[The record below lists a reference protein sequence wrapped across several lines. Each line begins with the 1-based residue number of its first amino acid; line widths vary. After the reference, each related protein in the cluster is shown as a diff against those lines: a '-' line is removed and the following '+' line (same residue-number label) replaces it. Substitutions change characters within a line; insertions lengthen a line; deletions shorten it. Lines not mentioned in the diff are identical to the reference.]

1 MVVIEG
7 VQSLCRVTVAL
18 FGWLPGVPEGLQVFG
33 VSQVHSWWGV
43 CLVHGVI
50 QFVVVGWVLCRLFLS
65 VFGGVCCLTSV

>member
-18 FGWLPGVPEGLQVFG
+18 FGWLPGVPEGLHVFG

-50 QFVVVGWVLCRLFLS
+50 QFVVVVGCYVGCFCPSLE
-65 VFGGVCCLTSV
+65 VCVV